1 VSVLTRQET
10 PAIAPDHSPIP
21 TTAPASVPAT
31 PVLPRLPALP
41 TRADYL
47 KARRL
52 TWAVRWG
59 LVDPMPPLRPSA
71 LLEQTRRLLTV
82 WGWSQ
87 TVWRM
92 GDEHGLCVAGGLHVL
107 ATVGQATS
115 SQVSEA
121 ETYLQRA
128 IAPARE
134 HYSHWNETAGRTWP
148 EVSTALTTATRIAW
162 KENR

>member
-10 PAIAPDHSPIP
+10 PALAPDHSPIP
-21 TTAPASVPAT
+21 TAV

-59 LVDPMPPLRPSA
+59 LVDSMPPLRPSA

-92 GDEHGLCVAGGLHVL
+92 GDEHGLCIAGGLHVL
-107 ATVGQATS
+107 TTVGQATS

-121 ETYLQRA
+121 EAYLQRA
-128 IAPARE
+128 IAPATA

-148 EVSTALTTATRIAW
+148 EVAFVLTTASRAAW
-162 KENR
+162 KESR